1 MDGRTGMSEEHLPK
15 LKRNS
20 LSEFFFAEEVPYG
33 LAVARMLLP
42 LVLLL
47 VMVPRWYHARE
58 LFSLDGAA
66 APLADNYGYFDF
78 LPVPGGTL
86 AVALATLLVFTLLTS
101 SLGWCTRLS
110 LCVSLV
116 LYTYLNLLD
125 CLSTLTKYS
134 AIAAHGLLILSL
146 SNCGT
151 VWSVDSFL
159 KRRALSRDGAD
170 DDPRHRHP
178 QRFPVWPRRLMQLM
192 IGIVYLGAA
201 FTKMHTPAFFSSD
214 QMLHWLLTNV
224 NNANPIGEQL
234 SCYPAML
241 VVSAYVTVLWEVLFV
256 FVAWRGWN
264 RTIMLGLGVAFHL
277 GTTFLLGLY
286 IFPLVCFATYA
297 SFLYEEDVVRL
308 RALRDRL
315 GHRGMRLME
324 WMRSLLTSMGQLI
337 PEASPRQASVAFG
350 MVVLL
355 VTFGGVG
362 IEYQLDPMGMR
373 RVEGAWTLKELDP
386 AVVVPMIR
394 QSERI
399 RESDKY
405 LSFNIGSDMLGDV
418 LIDRKEVFRHGE
430 PIVAQCTL
438 NPPHEDMWIECN
450 LHDADGRMIDR
461 VGQVADRS
469 MLRVSYAFV
478 LPESLLPGQYF
489 LVIRSGGQEITRRAI
504 TLVAR

>member
-1 MDGRTGMSEEHLPK
+1 MSDKHSPDA
-15 LKRNS
+15 KRNS
-20 LSEFFFAEEVPYG
+20 LTEFFFAEEVPYG
-33 LAVARMLLP
+33 MAIARMMLP
-42 LVLLL
+42 AVLLL
-47 VMVPRWYHARE
+47 VMVPRWFHARE
-58 LFSLDGAA
+58 LFSLDGAT

-78 LPVPGGTL
+78 LPVPTGPL
-86 AVALATLLVFTLLTS
+86 AVALATLLVLTLVTS

-151 VWSVDSFL
+151 VWSIDGFL
-159 KRRALSRDGAD
+159 KRRALRRSGTE
-170 DDPRHRHP
+170 DPELLKPRRYA
-178 QRFPVWPRRLMQLM
+178 VWPRRLMQLM

-224 NNANPIGEQL
+224 NNSNPVGEYL
-234 SCYPAML
+234 SYYPASL
-241 VVSAYVTVLWEVLFV
+241 VVSAYITILWEVLFV
-256 FVAWRGWN
+256 FIAWRGWN
-264 RTIMLGLGVAFHL
+264 RAIMLGLGVAFHV

-286 IFPLVCFATYA
+286 IFPLVCFSIYA
-297 SFLYEEDVVRL
+297 SFVYEEDVQRFVAFFKRFEERGSRL
-308 RALRDRL
+308 LLKLRTIGESIGRA
-315 GHRGMRLME
+315 
-324 WMRSLLTSMGQLI
+324 I
-337 PEASPRQASVAFG
+337 PEASPKQASLAFG
-350 MVVLL
+350 AVVLL

-362 IEYQLDPMGMR
+362 VEYQLDPMGAR
-373 RVEGAWTLKELDP
+373 RAEGAWQLKELDP
-386 AVVVPMIR
+386 ATVVPMLH

-405 LSFNIGSDMLGDV
+405 LSFSIGSDMLGDV
-418 LIDRKEVFRHGE
+418 LMDRKDVFRHGD

-450 LHDADGRMIDR
+450 LHDGDDRILDR

-478 LPESLLPGQYF
+478 LPKSLLPGQYF
-489 LVIRSGGQEITRRAI
+489 LVVRSGGQEITRRPI
-504 TLVAR
+504 TLVDH